1 MSIKPLFSESDL
13 VSSDVV
19 QSGFGN
25 HLTEFTRITLVT
37 ALAGTLIGGGLFLS
51 LNYFQRSI
59 DDFDD
64 RPDSLTQQTF
74 KVLNSFS
81 WVALSAAFYIGV
93 QGLII
98 SQILNIGHY
107 ISQGKGAIHYNRA
120 FSLS

>member
-13 VSSDVV
+13 LSSDVF
-19 QSGFGN
+19 QSGFEK
-25 HLTEFTRITLVT
+25 HLTGFTRITFIT
-37 ALAGTLIGGGLFLS
+37 TFAGTLIGAGLFLS

-64 RPDSLTQQTF
+64 RPSSLTQQTF
-74 KVLNSFS
+74 KVLDSFS
-81 WVALSAAFYIGV
+81 WVSLSAAFYIGV

-107 ISQGKGAIHYNRA
+107 LSQGKGAIHYSRA